1 MKKLIF
7 TFAIA
12 LPTLYFAQETQKDK
26 KCDLPANYQEPK
38 ADKKIQ
44 SFLKKV
50 DATIS
55 DLRKHIAVEN
65 DCDEK
70 DVIFL
75 RMSEQKGNGLY
86 SVCVLGKEMKYK
98 RMGSVFS
105 KNNENPFDVAK

>member
-1 MKKLIF
+1 MKKLLFILVL
-7 TFAIA
+7 A
-12 LPTLYFAQETQKDK
+12 LPTLYYAQDTQKDR

-38 ADKKIQ
+38 PDKKIQ

-50 DATIS
+50 DATIN

-70 DVIFL
+70 EVVFL
-75 RMSEQKGNGLY
+75 RISEQKGNGIY
-86 SVCVLGKEMKYK
+86 DVCVNDKSMKYK

-105 KNNENPFDVAK
+105 KNNENPFDIAK